1 MDKVIIET
9 ENLTKY
15 YGKYRGV
22 IDLNIGIYEGEIFG
36 YLGPNG
42 AGKTTT
48 IRLLLDLIKPTRGKA
63 LIFGKDVR
71 REKEIRSKIGYL
83 PGELSLYDDLTG
95 REFLLYMGN
104 LRKRIDLKFMKELSE
119 RFNCDLSRPLRA
131 LSHGNKQKIGLIQ
144 AFIHRPSLYILDEP
158 TLGLDP
164 LMQNEFYKL
173 ILELK
178 KEGLTFFLSSHILPE
193 VERICDRVGIIKDGK
208 IVTIEKIE
216 NLKLKALRNIEIH
229 FSKRVPIEVFSN
241 LPGIK
246 ELNQEDNVIR
256 FTIIG
261 SLDAIIKR
269 ASQFEIINI
278 ISHEPTLEEIF
289 MSFYEG
295 SKNVV

>member
-1 MDKVIIET
+1 MNKVIIET